1 MKYLLI
7 ILSFFSLTC
16 HAQQLNDK
24 QLHLIMG
31 TSLGAWSYL
40 ASPKQEGVLPVAFCI
55 TGATLAGVV
64 KESLDKH
71 QGMTFDKKDLAYTV
85 AGGVIS
91 AVTIVAV
98 KKIIR
103 KNRVKKYKYYKR

>member
-1 MKYLLI
+1 MRNLLI
-7 ILSFFSLTC
+7 ILSLLSLTC

-40 ASPKQEGVLPVAFCI
+40 ASPKQDGVLPVAFCI

-64 KESLDKH
+64 KESYDKH

-98 KKIIR
+98 KKVIHKRRI
-103 KNRVKKYKYYKR
+103 KKYHK

>member
-1 MKYLLI
+1 
-7 ILSFFSLTC
+7 
-16 HAQQLNDK
+16 
-24 QLHLIMG
+24 MG

-40 ASPKQEGVLPVAFCI
+40 CSPKQEGIMPVAFCI

-64 KESLDKH
+64 KESYDKH

-85 AGGVIS
+85 AGGIIS
-91 AVTIVAV
+91 AVTITAV

-103 KNRVKKYKYYKR
+103 KNRIKKYHK

>member
-1 MKYLLI
+1 MRKLLI
-7 ILSFFSLTC
+7 ILLFLPFALR
-16 HAQQLNDK
+16 AQQLNDK

-40 ASPKQEGVLPVAFCI
+40 ASPKQEGVLPIAFCI
-55 TGATLAGVV
+55 TGATLAGVA
-64 KESLDKH
+64 KESYDKH
-71 QGMTFDKKDLAYTV
+71 QGMIFDKKDLAYTV

-91 AVTIVAV
+91 AVTITAV

-103 KNRVKKYKYYKR
+103 KNRVKKYKYYLR